1 MLYIVEEAWK
11 YPDEAEHAVYPE
23 AFFDRDSAL
32 MKAKELVNS
41 ESQLFE
47 QIDKEYN
54 KIVLADGY
62 SIESIDSEYE
72 YTVSV
77 ILIEGELAGRKDSGL
92 DMCIDNINKVYYFLS
107 SKYNEIISEF
117 GKVPD
122 FVEVS
127 IRWKNDNK
135 SERVLIAFNE
145 KHDNLVTFRVNNL
158 LEFALLFFEE
168 SKEDFICENVV
179 DIHFGIWDG

>member
-1 MLYIVEEAWK
+1 MLYILEEFWK
-11 YPDEAEHAVYPE
+11 YPDETDHDIYPKAFVY
-23 AFFDRDSAL
+23 RDSAL

-41 ESQLFE
+41 EGQLFE
-47 QIDKEYN
+47 QIGKEYN
-54 KIVLADGY
+54 KIVLTDGY
-62 SIESIDSEYE
+62 SIESIDSKYM
-72 YTVSV
+72 YTVR
-77 ILIEGELAGRKDSGL
+77 IIFIDEELTGRKNSGL

-107 SKYNEIISEF
+107 YKYNKIISEF

-127 IRWKNDNK
+127 IRWKDDNK
-135 SERVLIAFNE
+135 SERVFIAFNE
-145 KHDNLVTFRVNNL
+145 KHDDLVTFRVNNL

-168 SKEDFICENVV
+168 SKEDFVCENVV

>member
-1 MLYIVEEAWK
+1 MLYIVEESWR
-11 YPDEAEHAVYPE
+11 YPDETEHTFYPK
-23 AFFDRDSAL
+23 AFTDRDDAL
-32 MKAKELVNS
+32 MKAKELVNN
-41 ESQLFE
+41 ECQLFK

-54 KIVLADGY
+54 MIVLTDGY

-77 ILIEGELAGRKDSGL
+77 TLIEGELAGRKSGL

-127 IRWKNDNK
+127 IRWKDDNK

-145 KHDNLVTFRVNNL
+145 KHDNLVAFRVNNL

-168 SKEDFICENVV
+168 SKEDFVCENVV